1 MPDLV
6 GKRLGEVSRTL
17 ALWDIEVGEV
27 HYQSLPGLAAGTVL
41 EHSPAAGDIVL
52 GSRNGRFRGGP
63 IIPMIQIAP
72 SILAADFAALGEQ
85 VRTVE
90 DAGAHLLH
98 LDVMDG
104 HFVPNITLGPPVVA
118 SIRKITRLPLD
129 VHLMI
134 EKPDAYIEAFADAGA
149 DWISVHAEACAH
161 LDRTLNRI
169 RSRGLSTG
177 VVLNPATS
185 LSVLEN
191 VLSLVDFVLIMSV
204 NPGFGAQKFIPYSL
218 QKIEELRKMI
228 DRQGLSVKIEADGG
242 VSLDNL
248 CPLVRSGAEVL
259 VAGSQ
264 IFGSP
269 DPGAVVRQMIDR
281 SAGCFEGGQDGA
293 R

>member
-1 MPDLV
+1 
-6 GKRLGEVSRTL
+6 
-17 ALWDIEVGEV
+17 
-27 HYQSLPGLAAGTVL
+27 
-41 EHSPAAGDIVL
+41 
-52 GSRNGRFRGGP
+52 
-63 IIPMIQIAP
+63 MIQIAP
-72 SILAADFAALGEQ
+72 SILSADFAALGAQ

-90 DAGAHLLH
+90 EAGAHLLH

-134 EKPDAYIEAFADAGA
+134 ENPDAYIEDFADAGA

-204 NPGFGAQKFIPYSL
+204 NPGFGAQQFIPYSL
-218 QKIEELRKMI
+218 RKIEDLRKMI
-228 DRQGLSVKIEADGG
+228 DRKGLSVKIEVDGG

-248 CPLVRSGAEVL
+248 CALVRSGAEVL
-259 VAGSQ
+259 VAGSR

-269 DPGAVVRQMIDR
+269 DPGAAVRQMIDR
-281 SAGCFEGGQDGA
+281 SAGCFESGRDGVK
-293 R
+293 

>member
-1 MPDLV
+1 
-6 GKRLGEVSRTL
+6 
-17 ALWDIEVGEV
+17 
-27 HYQSLPGLAAGTVL
+27 
-41 EHSPAAGDIVL
+41 
-52 GSRNGRFRGGP
+52 
-63 IIPMIQIAP
+63 MIQIAP
-72 SILAADFAALGEQ
+72 SVLSADFAALGEQ
-85 VRTVE
+85 IQTVE

-134 EKPDAYIEAFADAGA
+134 ENPDAYIEAFADAGA
-149 DWISVHAEACAH
+149 NWISVHVEACSH

-218 QKIEELRKMI
+218 RKIEELRKMI
-228 DRQGLSVKIEADGG
+228 DRRGLSVKIEVDGG
-242 VSLDNL
+242 VSLNNL
-248 CPLVRSGAEVL
+248 CALVRSGAEVL
-259 VAGSQ
+259 VAGSR

-281 SAGCFEGGQDGA
+281 SAGCFDSGRDGV

>member
-1 MPDLV
+1 
-6 GKRLGEVSRTL
+6 
-17 ALWDIEVGEV
+17 
-27 HYQSLPGLAAGTVL
+27 
-41 EHSPAAGDIVL
+41 
-52 GSRNGRFRGGP
+52 
-63 IIPMIQIAP
+63 MIQIAP

-90 DAGAHLLH
+90 EAGAHLLH

-118 SIRKITRLPLD
+118 SIRQITRLPLD

-134 EKPDAYIEAFADAGA
+134 ENPDAYLEAFADAGA

-169 RSRGLSTG
+169 RSLGLSTG

-185 LSVLEN
+185 LSVLDN
-191 VLSLVDFVLIMSV
+191 VLPLVDFVLIMSV

-228 DRQGLSVKIEADGG
+228 DRRGLSVKIEVDGG
-242 VSLDNL
+242 VSLVNL
-248 CPLVRSGAEVL
+248 CALVRSGAEVL

-269 DPGAVVRQMIDR
+269 DPGAVVREMIDR
-281 SAGCFEGGQDGA
+281 SAGCTESGRDGL

>member
-1 MPDLV
+1 
-6 GKRLGEVSRTL
+6 
-17 ALWDIEVGEV
+17 
-27 HYQSLPGLAAGTVL
+27 
-41 EHSPAAGDIVL
+41 
-52 GSRNGRFRGGP
+52 
-63 IIPMIQIAP
+63 MIQIAP

-134 EKPDAYIEAFADAGA
+134 ENPDAYLEAFADAGA

-169 RSRGLSTG
+169 RSLGLSTG

-185 LSVLEN
+185 LSVLDN
-191 VLSLVDFVLIMSV
+191 VLPLVDFVLIMSV

-218 QKIEELRKMI
+218 RKIEDLRKMI
-228 DRQGLSVKIEADGG
+228 DRRGLSAKIEVDGG
-242 VSLDNL
+242 VSLENL
-248 CPLVRSGAEVL
+248 CELVWRGAEIL

-269 DPGAVVRQMIDR
+269 DPGDMVRRMIDQ
-281 SAGCFEGGQDGA
+281 SAGCSDI

>member
-1 MPDLV
+1 
-6 GKRLGEVSRTL
+6 
-17 ALWDIEVGEV
+17 
-27 HYQSLPGLAAGTVL
+27 
-41 EHSPAAGDIVL
+41 
-52 GSRNGRFRGGP
+52 
-63 IIPMIQIAP
+63 MIQIAP
-72 SILAADFAALGEQ
+72 SILSADFAALGDQ
-85 VRTVE
+85 IQTVE

-104 HFVPNITLGPPVVA
+104 HFVPNITLGLPVVA

-134 EKPDAYIEAFADAGA
+134 ENPGAYIEAFADAGA
-149 DWISVHAEACAH
+149 DWISVHAESCAH

-185 LSVLEN
+185 LSVLDN

-218 QKIEELRKMI
+218 QKIEGLRKMI
-228 DRQGLSVKIEADGG
+228 DRRGLSVKIEVDGG

-248 CPLVRSGAEVL
+248 CALVRSGAEVL

-269 DPGAVVRQMIDR
+269 DPGAMVRQMIDR
-281 SAGCFEGGQDGA
+281 SSGCFDGGQDEVT
-293 R
+293 

>member
-1 MPDLV
+1 
-6 GKRLGEVSRTL
+6 
-17 ALWDIEVGEV
+17 
-27 HYQSLPGLAAGTVL
+27 
-41 EHSPAAGDIVL
+41 
-52 GSRNGRFRGGP
+52 
-63 IIPMIQIAP
+63 MIQIAP
-72 SILAADFAALGEQ
+72 SILSADFAALGEQ
-85 VRTVE
+85 IQTVE

-134 EKPDAYIEAFADAGA
+134 ENPDAYIGAFADAGA

-161 LDRTLNRI
+161 LDRTLNRV

-177 VVLNPATS
+177 VALNPATS
-185 LSVLEN
+185 LSVLDN

-218 QKIEELRKMI
+218 QKIAGLRKMI
-228 DRQGLSVKIEADGG
+228 DRRGLSVKIEVDGG

-248 CPLVRSGAEVL
+248 CALVGSGAEVL
-259 VAGSQ
+259 VAGSR

-281 SAGCFEGGQDGA
+281 SSECFDGGQDEVT
-293 R
+293 

>member
-1 MPDLV
+1 
-6 GKRLGEVSRTL
+6 
-17 ALWDIEVGEV
+17 
-27 HYQSLPGLAAGTVL
+27 
-41 EHSPAAGDIVL
+41 
-52 GSRNGRFRGGP
+52 
-63 IIPMIQIAP
+63 MIQIAP

-85 VRTVE
+85 VQVVE

-118 SIRKITRLPLD
+118 SIRRITRLPLD

-134 EKPDAYIEAFADAGA
+134 ENPDGYIEAFADAGA

-185 LSVLEN
+185 LSVLDN

-218 QKIEELRKMI
+218 QKIADLRKMI

-248 CPLVRSGAEVL
+248 CGLVRSGAEVL

-269 DPGAVVRQMIDR
+269 DPGAMVRQMIDR
-281 SAGCFEGGQDGA
+281 SAACFDGGQDEVA
-293 R
+293 